1 MEERAG
7 DLFLDQT
14 RYERM
19 TSSDQ
24 QKGLPQPGLERIL
37 ASGDP
42 MALPAMSAVTRPTVG
57 LFESIERRSSL
68 RKYADTPLTLEEL
81 SLLLWSS
88 QGVRRIE
95 PDRFTF
101 RTVPSAG
108 ARHAFETVL
117 LVNRVEGLHPG
128 LYQYCALEHELRSF
142 ESDDDISHRLVEACL
157 GQTMLETCATAFLW
171 VADRARMVWRYGER
185 GIRYLFLDA
194 GHVCQNLYLAA
205 EAIGAGACAIAA
217 FDDDRVNSLLGLDG
231 VDAFTVYIAS
241 MGKRDVVES
250 AA

>member
-1 MEERAG
+1 MEERIG
-7 DLFLDQT
+7 EMFLDQT

-19 TSSDQ
+19 TPSDQ

-37 ASGDP
+37 ASGDRL
-42 MALPAMSAVTRPTVG
+42 ALPAMSALIRPAAG
-57 LFESIERRSSL
+57 LFETIERRTSL

-81 SLLLWSS
+81 GLLLWSS
-88 QGVRRIE
+88 QGVKRVE

-101 RTVPSAG
+101 RTIPSAG

-117 LVNRVEGLHPG
+117 LANRVEGLRPG
-128 LYQYCALEHELRSF
+128 LYQYCALQHELRSF
-142 ESDDDISHRLVEACL
+142 EFEEGISPRLAEACL
-157 GQTMLETCATAFLW
+157 GQTMLESCAAAFLW

-217 FDDDRVNSLLGLDG
+217 FDDDRVNALLGLDG
-231 VDAFTVYIAS
+231 LDAFTVYLATV
-241 MGKRDVVES
+241 GKRDEES